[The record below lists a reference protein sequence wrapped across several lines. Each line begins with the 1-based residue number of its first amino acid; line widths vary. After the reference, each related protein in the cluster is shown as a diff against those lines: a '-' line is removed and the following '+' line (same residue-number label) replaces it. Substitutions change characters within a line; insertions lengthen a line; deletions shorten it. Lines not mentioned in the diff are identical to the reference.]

1 MMNRPLGPQPIF
13 LHSSQRTNTQKLDVK
28 KAKPSHP
35 SSWTKLTKALKAAAR
50 KAAASLPLCQY
61 LRLSPL
67 RELGSEACDP
77 IQSTEPMTEKY
88 QCHKLIAQ
96 RLGTPKFNGIVYIAF
111 ICDSSCMR
119 YRRLKHSLQL
129 LVEVPQ

>member
-1 MMNRPLGPQPIF
+1 M
-13 LHSSQRTNTQKLDVK
+13 DVK
-28 KAKPSHP
+28 KAKPSPP

-50 KAAASLPLCQY
+50 KAAASLPRCQY

-77 IQSTEPMTEKY
+77 IQSTEPMTENY

-96 RLGTPKFNGIVYIAF
+96 RLGTPIMIFF
-111 ICDSSCMR
+111 T
-119 YRRLKHSLQL
+119 L
-129 LVEVPQ
+129 LSFVTHPV